1 MAWALPIDD
10 EAVMVQLPPRGDS
23 AYLARR
29 IGRDCVRPMPA
40 ADRGR
45 RLDCLHIGRSPPA
58 PSIPSLRA
66 PRPVRTPLD
75 PRPLFETLV
84 HSIVGRDLAV
94 ADAIWN
100 RLVTLVGPIEPD
112 AFNAVTDTDLRAVGL
127 SGRKVEY
134 IRGVTAAA
142 PRLAATA
149 WADLSDGEIH
159 KTLCALRGIGPWSAD
174 ILLIFCFLRPD
185 VLPLG
190 DIGVVR
196 VMERLYGEGRSLT
209 PAALRDI
216 GACWA
221 PYRPW
226 RPGVSGAASTQS
238 PSSIELTG
246 ICPRPS
252 TTPGPPLAGRRRPCA
267 KHSPHPRARPYA
279 PAGSGSNRCARGA
292 FPFRPGLLGY
302 TAKVGARRSGEHEC

>member
-1 MAWALPIDD
+1 
-10 EAVMVQLPPRGDS
+10 
-23 AYLARR
+23 
-29 IGRDCVRPMPA
+29 MPA
-40 ADRGR
+40 ADRGPKAGLPPYWEAAKAHLR
-45 RLDCLHIGRSPPA
+45 AVDPIIAGLIDQYESPP
-58 PSIPSLRA
+58 LRSKG
-66 PRPVRTPLD
+66 R
-75 PRPLFETLV
+75 LFETLI
-84 HSIVGRDLAV
+84 HSIVGQQISAV
-94 ADAIWN
+94 AADAIWN

-174 ILLIFCFLRPD
+174 MLLIFCFLRPD

-221 PYRPW
+221 PYRTVATWYLW
-226 RPGVSGAASTQS
+226 RSLDPEPV
-238 PSSIELTG
+238 E
-246 ICPRPS
+246 
-252 TTPGPPLAGRRRPCA
+252 
-267 KHSPHPRARPYA
+267 Y
-279 PAGSGSNRCARGA
+279 
-292 FPFRPGLLGY
+292 
-302 TAKVGARRSGEHEC
+302 